1 MESKSQ
7 LRSIALILG
16 LVVALVAMATI
27 SKAQA
32 VEGYLYG
39 KVYTDH
45 NTYEGALRW
54 GTEEVFWTDLFNAAK
69 RNNDYARLVPKQN
82 DGSDSWSVFDWD
94 LSSIWENKSTTHQ
107 FTAQFGNLKEIQ
119 KTNRGYFNIKLKN
132 GGELQVNGSGY
143 NDLEGTIQILD
154 PELGV
159 LKIRWDRIQRIEF
172 LPTPKKLEQVF
183 GYPLY
188 GTVTGGR
195 KETYSGFIIWDN
207 DERLSTDVLDGD
219 SKGDKVAIK
228 FSDITRIEKKGNG
241 CDVTLKSGRTVFVE
255 NSNDVNSENRGVW
268 VVNPEY
274 GIIKFSWKAFRNV
287 TFSGTTSSGPAYES
301 FPRPVPLQATIT
313 QLDGPD
319 VSGRIIYDVDEA
331 LDFELIEGKENDI
344 EYQIPIR
351 NIKRIT
357 PKNFDY
363 SEIALRSGKTIL
375 LGGMRDVSNQNAGIL
390 VFVKGKKEPQH
401 IRWKNINEIIFE

>member
-1 MESKSQ
+1 MV
-7 LRSIALILG
+7 LILG
-16 LVVALVAMATI
+16 LLVALMAIATI
-27 SKAQA
+27 SKAQS
-32 VEGYLYG
+32 VEGYVYG
-39 KVYTDH
+39 KVYTDN

-69 RNNDYARLVPKQN
+69 RNNDYAKLVPKQN
-82 DGSDSWSVFDWD
+82 DGSDSWSAFDWD
-94 LSSIWENKSTTHQ
+94 LSSIWANKSTTHQ

-119 KTNRGYFNIKLKN
+119 KTNRGYFTIKLKN

-143 NDLEGTIQILD
+143 NDLEGTVQILD
-154 PELGV
+154 QELGV
-159 LKIRWDRIQRIEF
+159 LKIHWDRIQRVEF
-172 LPTPKKLEQVF
+172 LPTPKKLEQLF

-195 KETYSGFIIWDN
+195 KEAYSGFIIWDN
-207 DERLSTDVLDGD
+207 DERLSTDMLDGD
-219 SKGDKVAIK
+219 SNGDKVAIK
-228 FSDITRIEKKGNG
+228 FLDITRIEKKGNG

-268 VVNPEY
+268 IASPEY
-274 GIIKFSWKAFRNV
+274 GIIKFSWKAFKHAS
-287 TFSGTTSSGPAYES
+287 FSTATSSGPAYSS
-301 FPRPVPLQATIT
+301 FPTPVPMQATIT

-331 LDFELIEGKENDI
+331 LDFEMIEGKENDI

-363 SEIALRSGKTIL
+363 SEIELRSGKTLL
-375 LGGMRDVSNQNAGIL
+375 LGGMRDVSDQNAGIL
-390 VFVKGKKEPQH
+390 VFVKGNKNPQH
-401 IRWKNINEIIFE
+401 IRWKGINEIIFE